1 MQFVQTPWSILA
13 MAAPPADGA
22 PGGGGSSV
30 MMIGYMAIFMLL
42 LYFMM
47 IRPQARREK
56 ERKAMLSQVK
66 SGDRVIFGGGLLGTV
81 ANAKEAT
88 LVIKVADNVKV
99 EVVRGAVTR
108 ILNKDETIGDQPA
121 S

>member
-1 MQFVQTPWSILA
+1 MMGLTSMIIA
-13 MAAPPADGA
+13 MGGA
-22 PGGGGSSV
+22 GAEGSQGGGGMV
-30 MMIGYMAIFMLL
+30 MVGYMAIFLLL

-56 ERKAMLSQVK
+56 ERKAMLGSVK
-66 SGDRVIFGGGLLGTV
+66 TGDRIIFGGGLLGTV
-81 ANAKEAT
+81 ANIKENVLIVKIAE
-88 LVIKVADNVKV
+88 NVKV

-108 ILNKDETIGDQPA
+108 VLDKDENIGEQTA